1 LNRSPPGE
9 TIAAG
14 MPTLVES
21 QPILSL
27 RCRDAEWLDC
37 PEVVDA
43 FERPVTA
50 LPRERR
56 DLAVTELLLADQQA
70 RRWLG
75 AASGGGRTILTCET
89 ARFGAAVAFERT
101 QADLADWTRW
111 DELGGDLFFEP
122 ESSGSVVELRPR
134 TLAMRVRRSLVAIA
148 AAVPMLTL
156 SIAQASPPPATVVRA
171 APPKLPEDPAA
182 PPTTTTTTTTTAPA
196 PTEAP
201 RVADPLP
208 APLVM
213 PMPPPRD
220 DSLSLTGNN
229 LWNGLEDKSLVL
241 IMKDGTELNGTLV
254 AHSGKDLAVARTSD
268 GTVVAVPK
276 LDVIGIRVRASTVAD
291 GPVAAGNRKGGT
303 KESGHKLAAGGG
315 AMIGIGSTA
324 ALAGSVM
331 LGIYISYLFISLPLL
346 LPGLAMI
353 GGGIGLLASSKK
365 KKAAYEKA
373 WGITSGRNRV
383 MPTFAASRQ
392 GGQAGLVLRF

>member
-1 LNRSPPGE
+1 MTS
-9 TIAAG
+9 A
-14 MPTLVES
+14 LVES

-37 PEVVDA
+37 PEVVRA

-50 LPRERR
+50 MPRERR
-56 DLAVTELLLADQQA
+56 DLAITELLLADQQA

-75 AASGGGRTILTCET
+75 VAGEGRQILTCET
-89 ARFGAAVAFERT
+89 ARFGAAAAFERS

-111 DELGGDLFFEP
+111 DELAGDLLFESP
-122 ESSGSVVELRPR
+122 SRGNVVELRPR
-134 TLAMRVRRSLVAIA
+134 SLAMRVRRSLAAIA

-156 SIAQASPPPATVVRA
+156 SIAQA
-171 APPKLPEDPAA
+171 APPKLPNDPVVAPTSEP
-182 PPTTTTTTTTTAPA
+182 PPTTTTTTAP
-196 PTEAP
+196 PTTEAP
-201 RVADPLP
+201 RVADPP
-208 APLVM
+208 APIVM
-213 PMPPPRD
+213 PPQTRD
-220 DSLSLTGNN
+220 DSLSLTGRN
-229 LWNGLEDKSLVL
+229 LWDGLEDKPLVL
-241 IMKDGTELNGTLV
+241 VMKDGTELNGTLV

-268 GTVVAVPK
+268 GTVVSVPK
-276 LDVIGIRVRASTVAD
+276 LDVTGIRVRANM
-291 GPVAAGNRKGGT
+291 GAAEMPPPASRTGGVR
-303 KESGHKLAAGGG
+303 ESGHKLAAGGG

-324 ALAGSVM
+324 ALAGTVM

-373 WGITSGRNRV
+373 WGITAGRNRV

-392 GGQAGLVLRF
+392 GGTAGLVLRF